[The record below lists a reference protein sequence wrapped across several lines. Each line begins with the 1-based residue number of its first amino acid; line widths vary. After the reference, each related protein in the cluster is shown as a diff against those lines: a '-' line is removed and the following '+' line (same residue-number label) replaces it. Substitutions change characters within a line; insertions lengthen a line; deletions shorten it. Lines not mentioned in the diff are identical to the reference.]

1 MAVAPLLPSGEADF
15 TSSSSRNADSWSSGP
30 PFSATFTFPA
40 FAYTLGST
48 ISEHWMPVSGTVTV
62 EET

>member
-15 TSSSSRNADSWSSGP
+15 TSPSSRVADSWSPGP

-40 FAYTLGST
+40 YAFTLGST
-48 ISEHWMPVSGTVTV
+48 ISEHWMPVSGTVTIT
-62 EET
+62 ET